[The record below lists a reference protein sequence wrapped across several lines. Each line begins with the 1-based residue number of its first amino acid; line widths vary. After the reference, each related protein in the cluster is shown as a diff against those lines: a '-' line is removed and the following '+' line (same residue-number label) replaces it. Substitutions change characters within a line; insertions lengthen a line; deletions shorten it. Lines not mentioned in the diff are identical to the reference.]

1 MENWDTHLS
10 KVIESL
16 DQKILKTRR
25 AKSVIGFTKKY
36 LASINKNLAN
46 TCVTSISLASSS
58 ALAPLEIRTDVILG
72 VLDILPFIVYTVDEV
87 TVGLGAE
94 NRLARLCFLLTK
106 ALLTHENIFDNS
118 LGLINEDF
126 GFFSGD
132 TIRQAYLDYRKD
144 PRTRQIEVQ
153 RIVAAVNSAL
163 GAEAILHS
171 EGDKLEGWCARY
183 ELWGYPH
190 NLSAVMWCLALAC
203 NSTGTVRREGFFMYL
218 NHLWAVRTE
227 NQKNRKNYTPDRLAN
242 FVPISGSNTY
252 QALEDYEEDY
262 VKIL

>member
-1 MENWDTHLS
+1 MENWETRFNQ
-10 KVIESL
+10 VIESL
-16 DQKILKTRR
+16 DQRVLKTRR
-25 AKSVIGFTKKY
+25 NKSVIGFTRKY
-36 LASINKNLAN
+36 LTSISNDIAD
-46 TCVTSISLASSS
+46 TCIASISLASSHT
-58 ALAPLEIRTDVILG
+58 LAPLEIRTNVILG

-87 TVGLGAE
+87 TVSSGGE

-126 GFFSGD
+126 GFFSGEN
-132 TIRQAYLDYRKD
+132 IRQTYLDYRRD
-144 PRTRQIEVQ
+144 PRSRQIEVQ

-163 GAEAILHS
+163 GAEVVLHS
-171 EGDKLEGWCARY
+171 EGDRLEGWCTRY

-190 NLSAVMWCLALAC
+190 NMSAVMWCLALAC

-227 NQKNRKNYTPDRLAN
+227 NQKNRKKYTPDRLAN